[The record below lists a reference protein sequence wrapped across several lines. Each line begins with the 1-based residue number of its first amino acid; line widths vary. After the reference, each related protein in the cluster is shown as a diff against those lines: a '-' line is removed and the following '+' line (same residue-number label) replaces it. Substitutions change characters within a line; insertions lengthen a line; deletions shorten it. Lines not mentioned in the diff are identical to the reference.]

1 MMRTLT
7 LLGLA
12 ISLIPGVLTT
22 GAAAEEKEQ
31 PKIEVVFCIDTTGSM
46 SGLIDSAKQKIW
58 SIVNEIARAEPSP
71 ELSVGLIP
79 YRDRG
84 DAYVTKVFPLTNDL
98 DKVYGDLSTFTAAG
112 GGDGPEHVNKALHDA
127 VNTIQWS
134 KSGGKSPVL
143 QIIFLVGDFPPHMDY
158 NDGFD
163 YRKIAPESIKRGIMI
178 NTVRCGNNAET
189 ETIWRE
195 IAKLSDGAYSSIA
208 QSGGTVEIATPV
220 DGKLAELSK
229 RINGTYIPYGDRG
242 RAGEAA
248 QRSADDKAKELA
260 APSAAE
266 RAVAKS
272 GTLYKNDSWD
282 LVDALVE
289 KRVKV
294 EELKPEDLPEEMR
307 KMTPEERVAHIE
319 KKRKGRE
326 DIQKEIA
333 ELSKERDEY
342 VKAETKKLSLGGE
355 KSFDEEVRKTIRE
368 QAEKKGYSFK

>member
-12 ISLIPGVLTT
+12 ISLIPGMLTT
-22 GAAAEEKEQ
+22 GAAAEEKEK
-31 PKIEVVFCIDTTGSM
+31 PRIEVVFCLDTTGSM

-71 ELSVGLIP
+71 ELSVGLVP

-84 DAYVTKVFPLTNDL
+84 DSYVTKVFHLTNDL
-98 DKVYGDLSTFTAAG
+98 DKVYGDLSTFAADG
-112 GGDGPEHVNKALHDA
+112 GGDGPEHVNKALQDA
-127 VNTIQWS
+127 VHEIRWS

-143 QIIFLVGDFPPHMDY
+143 QIVFLVGDCPPHMDY
-158 NDGFD
+158 NDGLD
-163 YRKIAPESIKRGIMI
+163 YRKIAPEAIARGIMI
-178 NTVRCGNNAET
+178 NTIRCGSDAQT
-189 ETIWRE
+189 ETHWRE
-195 IAKLSDGAYSSIA
+195 IAKLSDGAYTSIA
-208 QSGGTVEIATPV
+208 QSGGTVAIATPV

-229 RINGTYIPYGDRG
+229 KINETYVPYGERG

-248 QRSADDKAKELA
+248 QFSADSKAKEA
-260 APSAAE
+260 APAAAAE
-266 RAVAKS
+266 RALAKS
-272 GTLYKNDSWD
+272 GAMYKNDSWD

-289 KRVKV
+289 NRRKI
-294 EELKPEDLPEEMR
+294 EELKPEELPAEMQ

-319 KKRKGRE
+319 KKRKERE
-326 DIQKEIA
+326 EIQKEIA
-333 ELSKERDEY
+333 ELSKQRDEH
-342 VKAETKKLSLGGE
+342 VKAEMKKLSLGGE